1 MTTAQQPTAP
11 PSTPPKAPTAPQP
24 MKITPEMLQSKN
36 FPKAGFYL
44 TALGGILMFFEGLA
58 AIFFRSLY
66 YGINVDFW
74 AGLSN
79 VIIGIILIIIASII
93 SGAAVSLLVKPELR
107 KAAGASI
114 ILFSLIGL
122 LFGGGWV
129 IGTVLG
135 IIGGF
140 LAIMWKP
147 KA

>member
-1 MTTAQQPTAP
+1 
-11 PSTPPKAPTAPQP
+11 
-24 MKITPEMLQSKN
+24 MKITPEMLQAKN
-36 FPKAGFYL
+36 YPKAGFYL

-79 VIIGIILIIIASII
+79 VIIGIILIIIASIV

-107 KAAGASI
+107 KTAGASI

-129 IGTVLG
+129 IGSVLG
-135 IIGGF
+135 IIGGL